1 MRGVAPFRGLKI
13 SYRVV
18 RLFKPSSNSNSFF
31 RSHLVRTN
39 ILPINQAISSL
50 GALPFDANANQM
62 DVAAAGNCFK
72 TNHLFIEWYRTKQT
86 VCQFFPDRFS
96 ETEKVRSME
105 EGTKNNFFPRFL
117 VVVFQP
123 VVCLRTFLNASALK

>member
-1 MRGVAPFRGLKI
+1 MRGVAPLRGLKI

-18 RLFKPSSNSNSFF
+18 RLGYLSLVRIRTNLF
-31 RSHLVRTN
+31 RTHLVRTN

-50 GALPFDANANQM
+50 GALPFDANANRTE
-62 DVAAAGNCFK
+62 VAAPGNCFK

-105 EGTKNNFFPRFL
+105 EGTKNNFLLVFL
-117 VVVFQP
+117 FQP
-123 VVCLRTFLNASALK
+123 VVCLSTFLNRPALK